1 MTLKCMLVLA
11 GGVAASVPRQH
22 LGWDVENKD
31 VWLPLVGLG
40 TWQYNDTIAYE
51 ALCKAFAAGY
61 TYVDTANGYGNQKG
75 VGQAIR
81 DCWTKSRDELFVMT
95 KIPGGL
101 DTSETLAAHAENLQ
115 QLGLDYVDHLMVH
128 YPGDWSDTPERS
140 NPARRQEEW
149 LALESIY
156 KKGEARSLGIS
167 HYCSQHI
174 DDVLEVATVRPSVNQ
189 VEYHIGSGDL
199 DDVIQKC
206 ATERIYFM
214 SYSSLCG
221 PCSYEPKDSLIDG
234 DMVSSI
240 GAAHNVS
247 GAQVSLRWIVQQ
259 SLTREYIGPVIP
271 KSNNADHIASNFDL
285 FSFELTADEMSTL
298 TLATV
303 PAGYLGDC
311 DVSSKREVTV

>member
-1 MTLKCMLVLA
+1 M
-11 GGVAASVPRQH
+11 G
-22 LGWDVENKD
+22 
-31 VWLPLVGLG
+31 
-40 TWQYNDTIAYE
+40 
-51 ALCKAFAAGY
+51 
-61 TYVDTANGYGNQKG
+61 
-75 VGQAIR
+75 
-81 DCWTKSRDELFVMT
+81 T

-101 DTSETLAAHAENLQ
+101 NTSETLAAHAENLQ

-128 YPGDWSDTPERS
+128 YPGDWYDTPARS

-174 DDVLEVATVRPSVNQ
+174 DDILEVATVRPSVNQ

-214 SYSSLCG
+214 SFSSLCG
-221 PCSYEPKDSLIDG
+221 PCSYEPKDSLING
-234 DMVSSI
+234 DLVSSI

-271 KSNNADHIASNFDL
+271 KSNNADHIASNIDL
-285 FSFELTADEMSTL
+285 FNDGFTRQRLDKDLHATTQAQHQVQGAFLLDVVVRKCPAILELLACENQTLLIRRDAFLILDLGFHVVNGVGRLNVQRDGFTRQRLDKDLHST
-298 TLATV
+298 T
-303 PAGYLGDC
+303 
-311 DVSSKREVTV
+311 